1 MPVGWG
7 TPAGPRWWPPIA
19 GLAVVVLLSAV
30 LAGGTVSEAAFLLG
44 MVIVSAVAWSGVR
57 GRRVHRQGVV
67 CLAGGISLF
76 GFGDAVREV
85 VALPGLSAVDLI
97 YLAAYVSIAVGIRF
111 LLIGESGPGRSRG
124 GLVDAAVAFVVLAY
138 LEWELALGVG
148 AGGQAAHNAPAIW
161 ALHTLLDACIVA
173 GSVRLWLARPAL
185 RQLAGRMG
193 LTASVWFA
201 VDLTYLR
208 SGATVP
214 AWIFAAWLLA
224 DACLA
229 VAIRGLPRVVAT
241 ALNHEQRKVTL
252 PRLAFVLTPVLI
264 PPSFELAAYVSG
276 RDISPVPGI
285 LATVALLGLVFT
297 RAAYLLRGREA
308 FRCRLH
314 SQARFFSALA
324 ANSSDAVVLLD
335 AEGRFLPGP
344 EEPEQQ
350 DLQLMPLLRG
360 GDGLRTALAQNQVET
375 QALVARAR
383 RVPGVVVTGQLSS
396 RDESGCVTWFS
407 VRVVDLLDDPDV
419 AAVVVTGDDVTARTV
434 AEQELMHRSLHDEL
448 TGLANRALFD
458 DRLALTL
465 RRQKRSGTTPAVLS
479 INLDGF
485 RDVNESLGHQ
495 YADRLLCAVA
505 DRLRAAVRSVDTVSR
520 LGADEFGVLIEG
532 GGSPLT
538 EAENV
543 SARVQEALAEPFALD
558 GHQVAVSAGIGV
570 AVPDVDATAAMVLRD
585 ADIALHRAKAAGRG
599 RVVVF
604 DPEMRATELYRVR
617 LEADLT
623 QAIERGE
630 LHVAFQPVV
639 DLATERLLGFEALL
653 RWTHPTM
660 GPVPPDAF
668 IPVAEA
674 TGLIRELGAWVLE
687 QACHTAAAW
696 QRNYPQARPLAISV
710 NVSGRQ
716 LADEEFSRLVA
727 DVLADSGL
735 PPDSLVLELTET
747 ALVDD
752 PARAAADLGRL
763 RALGVRLAVDDF
775 GTGYSS
781 LAYLGQFPVDILKID
796 RSFVAAITDA
806 EHRSPLVRGMLEL
819 ARTLG
824 LETVAEGVESAVQR
838 DRLRAEGC
846 DRAQGYLFSRPL
858 DSTEAELQLVNL
870 TGRRRRSI
878 GRTGTGLDSR
888 AR

>member
-1 MPVGWG
+1 M
-7 TPAGPRWWPPIA
+7 GPRWWLALTA
-19 GLAVVVLLSAV
+19 GLAVVLLLSAV
-30 LAGGTVSEAAFLLG
+30 LGGGTISEVAFLLG
-44 MVIVSAVAWSGVR
+44 MVTVSAVAWSGVR
-57 GRRVHRQGVV
+57 RRRLHRQAAV
-67 CLAGGISLF
+67 CLATGISLF
-76 GFGDAVREV
+76 GFADVVRQV
-85 VALPGLSAVDLI
+85 VALPGFSAVDLI
-97 YLAAYVSIAVGIRF
+97 YLAAYLSIAVGIR
-111 LLIGESGPGRSRG
+111 LLLTGESGTGRSRG

-138 LEWELALGVG
+138 LEWELVLGAG
-148 AGGQAAHNAPAIW
+148 AGGQAPHTAPAIW
-161 ALHTLLDACIVA
+161 ALHTMLDACIVA

-185 RQLAGRMG
+185 RQLAGWMG

-229 VAIRGLPRVVAT
+229 VVIRALPRVAAT
-241 ALNHEQRKVTL
+241 PVHQEQAKVTL
-252 PRLAFVLTPVLI
+252 PRMAFVLTPVLI

-297 RAAYLLRGREA
+297 RAAYLLRDREA
-308 FRCRLH
+308 FRRRLH

-335 AEGRFLPGP
+335 ADGRFLPGP
-344 EEPEQQ
+344 EEPQQQ

-360 GDGLRTALAQNQVET
+360 GDGLRTALVQNHAET
-375 QALVARAR
+375 RALVARAR

-396 RDESGCVTWFS
+396 RDESGRPTWFS

-419 AAVVVTGDDVTARTV
+419 AAVLVTGDDVTARTV
-434 AEQELMHRSLHDEL
+434 AEQELMHRSLYDEL

-458 DRLALTL
+458 DRVALAL
-465 RRQKRSGTTPAVLS
+465 RRRERSGTAPAVLS
-479 INLDGF
+479 IDLDGF
-485 RDVNESLGHQ
+485 RDVNESLGYD

-505 DRLRAAVRSVDTVSR
+505 DRLRAVVRSEDTVAR

-532 GGSPLT
+532 GGSPLA
-538 EAENV
+538 EAETV

-558 GHQVAVSAGIGV
+558 GHQVAVSAGFGLAV
-570 AVPDVDATAAMVLRD
+570 ADLDVADLDAAAAMVLRD

-599 RVVVF
+599 RMVVF
-604 DPEMRATELYRVR
+604 DPEMRATELHRVR
-617 LEADLT
+617 LEADLA
-623 QAIERGE
+623 QALERGE
-630 LHVAFQPVV
+630 LHLVFQPVV
-639 DLATERLLGFEALL
+639 DLATERLIGFEALL
-653 RWTHPTM
+653 RWTHPTL

-674 TGLIRELGAWVLE
+674 TGLIRELGHWVLE

-696 QRNYPQARPLAISV
+696 QRTYPQAQPLAISV

-716 LADEEFSRLVA
+716 LADADLGRFVA

-735 PPDSLVLELTET
+735 PPCSLVLELTET

-796 RSFVAAITDA
+796 RSFVAAITDI

-819 ARTLG
+819 ARNLG

-870 TGRRRRSI
+870 TGRRRRST